1 MSHFHPCFS
10 RKASMPDL
18 KVLPGSNNV
27 GQSSH
32 ADGSVHVLLIEPEE
46 RARSVMHTAFLREG
60 FEVKLASS
68 TEDALHELQSGF
80 RPPSVVLCE
89 ADLPGVDGFAF
100 CKQIRSDERTA
111 GLPLILLSGQAEKSH
126 ALLASGVGAD
136 DYLAMPTYVNDLVAL
151 IQLKAGSSASDPVF
165 RSSIERVPL
174 PLMVRALL
182 SGIRSGQIDLQGGGQ
197 ITFRA
202 GWIVDAKLSS
212 LHGVDALVRMLLAS
226 EGDYAV
232 TFGSN
237 PPQTSF
243 ELGLQELCTN
253 VFPQIGRWQRAVA
266 SSVPLGT
273 RLVPDLLRQ
282 GEVFSALPGAVA
294 DVARLCD
301 GVRTVRQCVLE
312 SPLPEITTLGVL
324 THLREMG
331 ILLPRADSTAA
342 DLPLDPLRLSPAR
355 GRQPTQPSWF
365 RPAARAVVSVVGV
378 VLISIGAAWVVAQR
392 SGRAG
397 AMEAKP
403 ADVQAMRELRM
414 LPDPVFAEPGSEMLE
429 RGIRLYNEGKAS
441 QAAEVLAR
449 AVELH
454 PSASNWLML
463 GVARLDSGDH
473 RGAQKAAAKSL
484 ELDPKNGRAI
494 ILRANIYLHTNQRE
508 KAAAEL
514 KRYLAVEPNG
524 PFAREAAQLLSSW

>member
-1 MSHFHPCFS
+1 
-10 RKASMPDL
+10 
-18 KVLPGSNNV
+18 
-27 GQSSH
+27 
-32 ADGSVHVLLIEPEE
+32 
-46 RARSVMHTAFLREG
+46 
-60 FEVKLASS
+60 
-68 TEDALHELQSGF
+68 
-80 RPPSVVLCE
+80 
-89 ADLPGVDGFAF
+89 
-100 CKQIRSDERTA
+100 
-111 GLPLILLSGQAEKSH
+111 
-126 ALLASGVGAD
+126 
-136 DYLAMPTYVNDLVAL
+136 
-151 IQLKAGSSASDPVF
+151 
-165 RSSIERVPL
+165 
-174 PLMVRALL
+174 
-182 SGIRSGQIDLQGGGQ
+182 
-197 ITFRA
+197 
-202 GWIVDAKLSS
+202 
-212 LHGVDALVRMLLAS
+212 
-226 EGDYAV
+226 
-232 TFGSN
+232 
-237 PPQTSF
+237 
-243 ELGLQELCTN
+243 
-253 VFPQIGRWQRAVA
+253 
-266 SSVPLGT
+266 
-273 RLVPDLLRQ
+273 
-282 GEVFSALPGAVA
+282 
-294 DVARLCD
+294 
-301 GVRTVRQCVLE
+301 
-312 SPLPEITTLGVL
+312 
-324 THLREMG
+324 
-331 ILLPRADSTAA
+331 
-342 DLPLDPLRLSPAR
+342 
-355 GRQPTQPSWF
+355 
-365 RPAARAVVSVVGV
+365 VVSVVGV